1 MTDVEMRDGLADRV
15 AETVRRALAFV
26 GPVESTG
33 LEIVESDEIEIE
45 EDQPVS

>member
-1 MTDVEMRDGLADRV
+1 MTDVEMPKEMAERV

-26 GPVESTG
+26 GPSDSTAA
-33 LEIVESDEIEIE
+33 EVVAAD

>member
-1 MTDVEMRDGLADRV
+1 MTDVEMPEEMTGRV

-26 GPVESTG
+26 GPADSTVP
-33 LEIVESDEIEIE
+33 EVVAVD